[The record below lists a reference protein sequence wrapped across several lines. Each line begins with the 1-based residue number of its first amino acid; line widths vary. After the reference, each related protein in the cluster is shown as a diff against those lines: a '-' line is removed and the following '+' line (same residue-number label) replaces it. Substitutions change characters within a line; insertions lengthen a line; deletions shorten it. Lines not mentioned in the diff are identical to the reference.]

1 MPTYLRLNY
10 LPISSRAVKGA
21 LQNAGCKIHRGAQN
35 CDCMPLGG
43 SAAGEHTAKSE
54 TQMWTLWVFEKA
66 FLLCTFYFITSNF
79 ILCPSLIIFFLSVLL
94 LNLQVCVLG
103 PGKR

>member
-1 MPTYLRLNY
+1 MLVVKYTEVLRIVIACLW
-10 LPISSRAVKGA
+10 
-21 LQNAGCKIHRGAQN
+21 
-35 CDCMPLGG
+35 GG
-43 SAAGEHTAKSE
+43 SAAGEHTANSE